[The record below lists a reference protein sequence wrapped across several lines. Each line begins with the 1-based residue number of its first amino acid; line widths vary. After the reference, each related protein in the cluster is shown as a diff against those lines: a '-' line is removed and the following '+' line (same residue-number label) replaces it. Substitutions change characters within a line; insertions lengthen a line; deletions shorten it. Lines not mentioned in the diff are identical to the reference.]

1 MRYSWHAHLMANVA
15 LDYYACSNS
24 PNNAPHSHT
33 HTAKANRLQILVELG
48 FSDSL
53 PGHQELIG

>member
-1 MRYSWHAHLMANVA
+1 MANVA